1 MPRRR
6 LRDWPIRVYTYGTRL
21 GPEACRERWPAALTQ
36 VIEAQHALRN
46 TCVAL
51 FETNR
56 AHYEALLTSQAA
68 LAPLSPAR
76 DQSQQPLHAA
86 RQAEKAA
93 RQRFRRRQH
102 GEGQALRRAVEAAQD
117 TVQRTRQAYRDAVQ
131 TQKAHVKPQLNALLA
146 QLWQDVHEG

>member
-21 GPEACRERWPAALTQ
+21 GPEACRERWPAALAQ
-36 VIEAQHALRN
+36 VIEAQHALWN
-46 TCVAL
+46 TCVTL

-56 AHYEALLTSQAA
+56 EHYEALLTSQEA
-68 LAPLSPAR
+68 LAPLTTAR
-76 DQSQQPLHAA
+76 DEAQQTLDAA

-102 GEGQALRRAVEAAQD
+102 SEAQMLRRAVEAAQA
-117 TVQRTRQAYRDAVQ
+117 RASRGPCRPELGYLPIRAWPFRLMHISRGA
-131 TQKAHVKPQLNALLA
+131 
-146 QLWQDVHEG
+146 